1 MQGDERQR
9 FATKRILIV
18 EDNELNMKL
27 LRDVLEAYGYATI
40 TTAEGGAALG
50 LAREN
55 RPDLILMD
63 LQLPDISGFDAVRR
77 LKDHEETGTIPVV
90 AVTAFAMVGD
100 ERRALTSGCDAYL
113 AKPILL
119 RDFLNLVERFIGAA
133 GGPQQGAAAATGRG
147 GLPATTRA
155 E

>member
-1 MQGDERQR
+1 MQGDEPPRD
-9 FATKRILIV
+9 ATKRILIV

-40 TTAEGGAALG
+40 TTGEGAAALT
-50 LAREN
+50 LARDK

-63 LQLPDISGFDAVRR
+63 LQLPDISGFDAVRQ
-77 LKDHEETGTIPVV
+77 LKDDEETRPIPVV

-100 ERRALTSGCDAYL
+100 ERKALTSGCDAYL

-119 RDFLNLVERFIGAA
+119 RDFLDLVEKFIGTASELQEA
-133 GGPQQGAAAATGRG
+133 R

>member
-1 MQGDERQR
+1 MQGDEPPRG
-9 FATKRILIV
+9 AMKRILIV

-40 TTAEGGAALG
+40 TTAQGAASLA

-63 LQLPDISGFDAVRR
+63 LQLPDISGYDAVRQ
-77 LKDHEETGTIPVV
+77 LKDHEETRLIPVV
-90 AVTAFAMVGD
+90 AVTAFAMIGD
-100 ERRALTSGCDAYL
+100 ERKALTCGCDAYL

-119 RDFLNLVERFIGAA
+119 RDFLNLVEKFIG
-133 GGPQQGAAAATGRG
+133 GAAPR
-147 GLPATTRA
+147 R
-155 E
+155 

>member
-1 MQGDERQR
+1 MQGDEPLQS
-9 FATKRILIV
+9 AAKRILIV

-40 TTAEGGAALG
+40 TTGEGAASFA
-50 LAREN
+50 LAREH

-63 LQLPDISGFDAVRR
+63 LQLPDISGFDAVRQ
-77 LKDHEETGTIPVV
+77 LKDHAETRPIPIV

-100 ERRALTSGCDAYL
+100 ERKALTCGCDAYL

-119 RDFLNLVERFIGAA
+119 RDFLNLVEKFIG
-133 GGPQQGAAAATGRG
+133 GAAPR
-147 GLPATTRA
+147 R
-155 E
+155 